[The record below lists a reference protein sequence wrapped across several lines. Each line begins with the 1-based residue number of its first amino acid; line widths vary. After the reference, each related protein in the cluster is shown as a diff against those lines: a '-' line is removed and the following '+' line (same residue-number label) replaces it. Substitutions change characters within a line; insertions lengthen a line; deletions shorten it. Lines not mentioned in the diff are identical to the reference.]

1 MNNPTL
7 DTTDIRLLAALQS
20 DGQATAEVLGERLGL
35 SPSQAGRRRQKLE
48 AAGLI
53 SGYVARLN
61 AEDLGLHVQAF
72 VQVQMATHNPDLVA
86 EFTRLVELEPRITSA
101 FTMTGDADYLLR
113 VFCENLT
120 DLNQLLHE
128 RILPQAAVARVQSQ
142 IVMAQLKQD
151 SPLPL

>member
-72 VQVQMATHNPDLVA
+72 VQVQ
-86 EFTRLVELEPRITSA
+86 
-101 FTMTGDADYLLR
+101 
-113 VFCENLT
+113 
-120 DLNQLLHE
+120 
-128 RILPQAAVARVQSQ
+128 AVV
-142 IVMAQLKQD
+142 
-151 SPLPL
+151 